1 MPRMTRL
8 LPGDTRYSLDPSRVE
23 KEPDGWYG
31 DAVERLAAFEN
42 WQEWVMLRVRDI
54 PGELA
59 ALRAQ
64 GREKSVTARELTAQ
78 RMLFLAWLDM
88 ARERGLAYQD

>member
-8 LPGDTRYSLDPSRVE
+8 LPGEARYSLDLSRAE

-31 DAVERLAAFEN
+31 VAVDRLAAFEN
-42 WQEWVMLRVRDI
+42 WQEWLMLRVRDI

-64 GREKSVTARELTAQ
+64 GREKSVTARELAGQ
-78 RMLFLAWLDM
+78 KLMYQAWLDM
-88 ARERGLAYQD
+88 ARERGLEWKD